1 MLGSMKKLLRQTLHK
16 LVDVKPN
23 EKRAMWLGFAFHF
36 LILTGY
42 YILRPIRDSIA
53 AGNRLETL
61 PWMFGAT
68 LIAMLIANVLFA
80 AIVARM
86 SRRKFIPLAYAFFI
100 FNLALFFVLMQTGSP
115 EQQVWIG
122 RALYVWVSV
131 FNLFNTAIFWAFMTD
146 LFTVEQGKRLYGFIA
161 VAGSL
166 GGILGPFITARYV
179 RDLGP
184 ANLLAISAVLFGI
197 AAALVRF
204 FPHNFTEGNKP
215 ERGGEERIGG
225 SVWSG
230 VTHIVRSP
238 YLLGLAASM
247 LLYTSTSTW
256 AYFQQS
262 DLTRSALSD
271 SGARTVFLAHLDI
284 WVNSITVVIQIFLT
298 GRLLKW
304 FGVGFTLVA
313 LPLISL
319 IGFAAMGVATSLALL
334 AVFQVARRVAAYALM
349 RPSREI
355 LFTVLRREDKYKV
368 KSVTD
373 TLGYRTG
380 DQLGAWSYGGLH
392 SLGLDLSSISFVAL
406 PVVAGWGILCL
417 WLGKRQ
423 IALAAARETA
433 GEETIPP
440 ATGVRP

>member
-1 MLGSMKKLLRQTLHK
+1 MKKLLRQSFHK
-16 LVDVKPN
+16 LVDVKPD
-23 EKRAMWLGFAFHF
+23 EIRAMWLGFAFHF

-68 LIAMLIANVLFA
+68 LVAMLIANVLFA

-100 FNLALFFVLMQTGSP
+100 FNLALFFVLMRTGSP

-161 VAGSL
+161 VGGSL

-179 RDLGP
+179 RDVGP
-184 ANLLAISAVLFGI
+184 ANLLAISAVMFAI
-197 AAALVRF
+197 AGALVRL
-204 FPHNFTEGNKP
+204 FPNNFTERNKP
-215 ERGGEERIGG
+215 DRGGEEPIGG
-225 SVWSG
+225 SIWSG

-262 DLTRSALSD
+262 DLTRSALAD

-313 LPLISL
+313 LPIISM

-373 TLGYRTG
+373 TLGYRAG

-392 SLGLDLSSISFVAL
+392 TLGLDLSSISFVAV
-406 PVVAGWGILCL
+406 PVIAGWCALCL
-417 WLGKRQ
+417 WLGRRQ
-423 IALAAARETA
+423 VALAGA
-433 GEETIPP
+433 P
-440 ATGVRP
+440 AKQDAPAPDAQRS